1 MRGGLRKKGREA
13 KRESGTKKEVE
24 NKAERQ

>member
-1 MRGGLRKKGREA
+1 MRGGLRKKGREV
-13 KRESGTKKEVE
+13 KRESGAKKEVE